1 MKYKILILFIL
12 MMSPTLGHTE
22 TKKKTSFKK
31 TQEVSFDG
39 ADVDGL
45 VRSPDGAYLHQ
56 KKGIKFLPLYKV
68 DKTFDRD
75 IKNSVDYFK

>member
-1 MKYKILILFIL
+1 MKYLILLLIL
-12 MMSPTLGHTE
+12 TVPQWSSAE
-22 TKKKTSFKK
+22 SKKKTSIRK

-75 IKNSVDYFK
+75 IKSSVDYVK

>member
-1 MKYKILILFIL
+1 MKYLILLLIFVVPQ
-12 MMSPTLGHTE
+12 MSWADS
-22 TKKKTSFKK
+22 KKKTSFRK

-39 ADVDGL
+39 SDVDGL

-75 IKNSVDYFK
+75 IKSSVDYVK

>member
-1 MKYKILILFIL
+1 MKYLILLLIL
-12 MMSPTLGHTE
+12 TAPQWSWAE
-22 TKKKTSFKK
+22 AKKKTSFRK

-75 IKNSVDYFK
+75 IKSSVDYVK